1 MTCWPRTSAS
11 GTCIREGGRLDP
23 RVSWP
28 FVAEIGTERRR
39 MATDTILKAAAI
51 ITMDEAIPRARALA
65 FDSTSG
71 RITAIGSPAEVQAAA
86 PGVSVTDLGD
96 IVLMPGFV
104 EPHSHPLLS
113 GMATQEPAYWVS
125 PNVGVSSWDDVLA
138 IFAKA
143 HKDNPPDR
151 ILVFNGV
158 DRLLQ
163 QAPIPTRAV
172 LDPIF
177 GARPVVVVDN
187 SGHAVY
193 FNSATIK
200 VLGWTDGKPPADP
213 VGGSFGRAPD
223 GTSDGTA
230 YESGAL
236 MKIIGA
242 VMPKAIPHPLHSGA
256 LFYKLMAQCGIT
268 ATSEHTY
275 NSSQLPAYTA
285 LASVPDCPLRLHL
298 YHMSIETDAAAD
310 VTCPKPDLV
319 RKVGIKLWAD
329 GSPWI
334 GNVAISF
341 EYLDNPTTRTAQIEL
356 GPRGEAEMNY
366 TRAQLDAVLD
376 QLVPTGYQMAFHCN
390 GDVGF
395 DVVLDAY
402 ARALAKF
409 NLLGSDHR
417 WRVEHLGAARRDQF
431 ERAAALGVTCSLS
444 PFQYIYW
451 GDLLDGVMFDPE
463 YGAQWQRIRDAFEA
477 GVTPSYHNDGSV
489 CPPHQLL
496 NVQHTVMRTTM
507 SGKVHGANQAVALDD
522 ALKAITINGA
532 YQLKRDHEI
541 GSLAVGKYADLVEL
555 SADIYAVPVDQIVEK
570 VKVLGTWLGGRR
582 IDIDKFVD
590 EVKGIDPSEH
600 QHLAQQAGKRECC

>member
-1 MTCWPRTSAS
+1 MPTDLILTAAS
-11 GTCIREGGRLDP
+11 
-23 RVSWP
+23 
-28 FVAEIGTERRR
+28 
-39 MATDTILKAAAI
+39 I
-51 ITMDEAIPRARALA
+51 ITMDEALPRARALA
-65 FDSTSG
+65 IDTSTG
-71 RITAIGSPAEVQAAA
+71 RITAIGSVSDVKAAA
-86 PGVSVTDLGD
+86 PGVEVTDLGST
-96 IVLMPGFV
+96 VLMPGFV

-113 GMATQEPAYWVS
+113 GMATQKPAYWVS
-125 PNVGVSSWDDVLA
+125 PNVGVATWDDVLA

-143 HKDNPPDR
+143 DQENPADQV
-151 ILVFNGV
+151 LVFNGV

-163 QAPIPTRAV
+163 QAPLPTRSV

-177 GARPVVVVDN
+177 PTRPVVVIDN
-187 SGHAVY
+187 SGHGIY

-200 VLGWTDGKPPADP
+200 ILGWSDATPPADP
-213 VGGSFGRAPD
+213 VGGSFGRQPD

-230 YESGAL
+230 FESGAL
-236 MKIIGA
+236 MQIAGA
-242 VMPKAIPHPLHSGA
+242 VLPKAIPHPLHSGA
-256 LFYKLMAQCGIT
+256 LFYQLMAQNGVT

-275 NSSQLPAYTA
+275 NSGQHQAYAA
-285 LASVPDCPLRLHL
+285 LSSVANYPLRLHI
-298 YHMSIETDAAAD
+298 YHMSIESDAAAD
-310 VTCPKPDLV
+310 VTFPDPELV

-329 GSPWI
+329 GSPWL

-341 EYLDNPTTRTAQIEL
+341 EYLDNPTTRAAQIEM
-356 GPRGEAEMNY
+356 GPRGEGQMNY
-366 TRAQLDAVLD
+366 TRGQLDAVLD
-376 QLVPTGYQMAFHCN
+376 QLVPAGFQMAFHCN

-451 GDLLDGVMFDPE
+451 GDLLDGVMFESE

-477 GVTPSYHNDGSV
+477 GVVPSYHNDGSV
-489 CPPHQLL
+489 TPPNQLL
-496 NVQHTVMRTTM
+496 NVQQTVTRRTIN
-507 SGKVHGANQAVALDD
+507 GNVHGANQAVTLDD

-541 GSLAVGKYADLVEL
+541 GSLAVGKYADVVEL
-555 SADIYAVPVDQIVEK
+555 SGDIYTVPVDKIVDEI
-570 VKVLGTWLGGRR
+570 KVLGTRLGGKK
-582 IDIDKFVD
+582 IDLDGFVE
-590 EVKGIDPSEH
+590 EVKTIDPTEH
-600 QHLAQQAGKRECC
+600 HDLAQHATKGTCC